1 MLRDFPLA
9 RQVWDSLLT
18 PFEIE
23 IFYRL
28 SLVDWLHKNYKYNAC
43 SHLGIPWNIIFT
55 FGAWSIWLHR
65 NKAVFRDNPPKL
77 NRDEVIAKAAEFAFL
92 GVNGKHARMRTTIQ
106 VRWNL
111 PPTHWFKLS
120 SDGSSMGNLGRAGG
134 GGIIRNAEGEWI
146 KGYARAIGSTT
157 SVATELWALRDG
169 VQLCLELKLP
179 AVIIELKA
187 MFVVDLIRNTRQ
199 NPSGINNT
207 VADCRQGM
215 RKIPRYTSS
224 TVIGRR
230 TNVWMHQLGGEL
242 CFLVIFFCF

>member
-1 MLRDFPLA
+1 MAEEDRDEYLEKKQGIYFA
-9 RQVWDSLLT
+9 KSFASL
-18 PFEIE
+18 
-23 IFYRL
+23 YQQ
-28 SLVDWLHKNYKYNAC
+28 
-43 SHLGIPWNIIFT
+43 GIAT
-55 FGAWSIWLHR
+55 YL
-65 NKAVFRDNPPKL
+65 NKAVFRDNNPPKL
-77 NRDEVIAKAAEFAFL
+77 NRDEVTAKAAEFAFL

-106 VRWNL
+106 VRWNP

-146 KGYARAIGSTT
+146 KGYARAIGSTA
-157 SVATELWALRDG
+157 SVATELRALRDG

-199 NPSGINNT
+199 NPSGINNI

-215 RKIPRYTSS
+215 RKIPRVHIQHCYREANKS
-224 TVIGRR
+224 
-230 TNVWMHQLGGEL
+230 NVALLLSLDAAGTMYEGSIANVSGS
-242 CFLVIFFCF
+242 